1 MFTSQLVLPSAMTW
15 TEKSACVANFPHLH
29 KHTRALPTA
38 CCCYGV
44 VAVLW
49 LVLVLLLQLPI
60 ALSSLLVT
68 CNEKAKEKKNVTKN
82 KESEKLRE
90 GSFPQQLR
98 NFLVGNYGLRRAER
112 WNDMPSMSSEVGE
125 IQVCL

>member
-1 MFTSQLVLPSAMTW
+1 M
-15 TEKSACVANFPHLH
+15 
-29 KHTRALPTA
+29 
-38 CCCYGV
+38 
-44 VAVLW
+44 
-49 LVLVLLLQLPI
+49 LLLQLPI

-112 WNDMPSMSSEVGE
+112 WDDMPTMSSEVGE
-125 IQVCL
+125 I